1 MWYEK
6 NWFYY
11 DYWEEEQLK
20 ALLKTIEDRGLDN
33 IQDMLYWFLWDFE
46 NWDNKDIED
55 FVEKY
60 RYFLTT
66 NNKQQWIYKSNF

>member
-33 IQDMLYWFLWDFE
+33 IQDMLYWFLWDIE
-46 NWDNKDIED
+46 NWDYKDIND
-55 FVEKY
+55 FVKRY
-60 RYFLTT
+60 KYFLTT
-66 NNKQQWIYKSNF
+66 NNK

>member
-11 DYWEEEQLK
+11 DYGEEEQLK

-33 IQDMLYWFLWDFE
+33 IQDMLYWFLWDIE
-46 NWDNKDIED
+46 NWDYKDIEG

-66 NNKQQWIYKSNF
+66 NNK

>member
-66 NNKQQWIYKSNF
+66 NNK

>member
-20 ALLKTIEDRGLDN
+20 ALLKAIEDRGLDN
-33 IQDMLYWFLWDFE
+33 IQDMLYRFLGDIE
-46 NWDNKDIED
+46 NWDYKDIEQ

-66 NNKQQWIYKSNF
+66 NNK

>member
-11 DYWEEEQLK
+11 DYGEEEQLK

-33 IQDMLYWFLWDFE
+33 IQDMLYWFLWDTE
-46 NWDNKDIED
+46 NWDYKDIKN
-55 FVEKY
+55 FFEKY

-66 NNKQQWIYKSNF
+66 NNK

>member
-11 DYWEEEQLK
+11 EYWEEEQLK
-20 ALLKTIEDRGLDN
+20 ALLKTIDNWGLDN

-46 NWDNKDIED
+46 NWNYEDIKN

-60 RYFLTT
+60 KYFLT
-66 NNKQQWIYKSNF
+66 NNKE

>member
-1 MWYEK
+1 MRYEK

-11 DYWEEEQLK
+11 DYGEEEQLN
-20 ALLKTIEDRGLDN
+20 ALRKTIEDWGLDN
-33 IQDMLYWFLWDFE
+33 IQDMLYRFLWDFE
-46 NWDNKDIED
+46 NWDYKGIKD

-66 NNKQQWIYKSNF
+66 NNK

>member
-11 DYWEEEQLK
+11 DYGEEEQLK
-20 ALLKTIEDRGLDN
+20 ALRKTIEDRGLDN

-46 NWDNKDIED
+46 NWDNKDIKD

-66 NNKQQWIYKSNF
+66 NNK

>member
-11 DYWEEEQLK
+11 DYGEKEQLN
-20 ALLKTIEDRGLDN
+20 ALLKTIEDWGLDN

-46 NWDNKDIED
+46 NWDDDDIKN
-55 FVEKY
+55 FVKKY
-60 RYFLTT
+60 RYFLT
-66 NNKQQWIYKSNF
+66 NNQ

>member
-11 DYWEEEQLK
+11 DYGEEEQLK

-46 NWDNKDIED
+46 NWDNKDIKD

-66 NNKQQWIYKSNF
+66 NNK

>member
-11 DYWEEEQLK
+11 EYWEEEQLK
-20 ALLKTIEDRGLDN
+20 ALLKTIDNWGLDN

-46 NWDNKDIED
+46 NWNYEDIKN

-60 RYFLTT
+60 KYFLTN
-66 NNKQQWIYKSNF
+66 NNK

>member
-11 DYWEEEQLK
+11 EYWEEEQLK
-20 ALLKTIEDRGLDN
+20 ALLKTIDDRWLDN

-46 NWDNKDIED
+46 NWNYEDIKN

-60 RYFLTT
+60 KYFLTT
-66 NNKQQWIYKSNF
+66 NKE

>member
-11 DYWEEEQLK
+11 DYGEEEQLK
-20 ALLKTIEDRGLDN
+20 ALLKAIEDWGLDN
-33 IQDMLYWFLWDFE
+33 IQDMLYWFLWDIE
-46 NWDNKDIED
+46 NWDYKDIEQ

-66 NNKQQWIYKSNF
+66 NNK